1 MLKSIFFDGFDLS
14 NFIEIANKNEK
25 ENFLETEKNIKF
37 SDNNISRIKN
47 IDKDIYIVA
56 SVETWCPYARAFV
69 ATVKK
74 MAELNSKINLSFV
87 TMGRGFMDIAEILE
101 IDEDDFVVPTA
112 IILDENFEFKK
123 SFIGF
128 PEKYSETGLGRNAND
143 YFKGL
148 KADEI
153 LNEIL

>member
-1 MLKSIFFDGFDLS
+1 MLKNIFLDGFNLN
-14 NFIEIANKNEK
+14 NFIEIANENEK
-25 ENFLETEKNIKF
+25 ENFLETEKNIMF
-37 SDNNISRIKN
+37 SADNISRIKN
-47 IDKDIYIVA
+47 IDKNIYIVA

-87 TMGRGFMDIAEILE
+87 TMGRGFMDIAEFLE

-112 IILDENFEFKK
+112 LILDENFKFKK
-123 SFIGF
+123 YFIGF
-128 PEKYSETGLGRNAND
+128 PQKYSETGLGRSAND

-153 LNEIL
+153 LNDII

>member
-1 MLKSIFFDGFDLS
+1 MLKNIFFDGFSLK
-14 NFIEIANKNEK
+14 NFIEIANVNEK

-37 SDNNISRIKN
+37 SDDNINKIKN
-47 IDKDIYIVA
+47 INKNIYIVA

-69 ATVKK
+69 ATVKR
-74 MAELNSKINLSFV
+74 MAELNSKIHLSFV
-87 TMGRGFMDIAEILE
+87 TMGRGFMDIAEILD

-112 IILDENFEFKK
+112 IILDEDFNFKK

-128 PEKYSETGLGRNAND
+128 PKKYSETGLGKNAND

-148 KADEI
+148 KTDEI
-153 LNEIL
+153 LDEII